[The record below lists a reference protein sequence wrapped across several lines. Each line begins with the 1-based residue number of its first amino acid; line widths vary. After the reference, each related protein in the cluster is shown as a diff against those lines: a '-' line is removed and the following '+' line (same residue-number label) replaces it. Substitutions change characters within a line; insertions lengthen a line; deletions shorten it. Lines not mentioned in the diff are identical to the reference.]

1 MRKLIMLALLA
12 AGTAALVALPAAAK
26 PRGTNGKIVV
36 NIDNAVTGQEQ
47 VYTINPDGTDLQFLA
62 NDQEAGQWSPD
73 GTKIAMFGGYL
84 DFDTGDITDLG
95 LPFDRYPDLALF
107 CGVWSPNG
115 ARLACE
121 GFGQTDGSLNGVY
134 TIRSSDGGDLQR
146 VTTAEFDDCPADYS
160 PNGKRLLV
168 SRGPLVVVKSD
179 GSGLRQITPSGIRYD
194 FCSGSW
200 SPQGNEILFSAHVP
214 DTDRST
220 IWTVHSDGSGLR
232 KIPVLGCGGSGL
244 RSDLHRL
251 PEAGLVSGRPED
263 HVRAPLPD
271 SERPLR
277 PLHRQCGRKRS
288 VPGHEH
294 ARSQRGRR
302 RLGHAPGYA
311 VRHVTLAARRDG
323 PAAPPT
329 THPAP

>member
-232 KIPVLGCGGSGL
+232 KIPVLGCGGPVSDPTSIGCQKPVWSPDGRKIMFERHFLIPNDHFDLYTVNADGSGL
-244 RSDLHRL
+244 FQVTNTPDLN
-251 PEAGLVSGRPED
+251 EGGGD
-263 HVRAPLPD
+263 W
-271 SERPLR
+271 
-277 PLHRQCGRKRS
+277 G
-288 VPGHEH
+288 
-294 ARSQRGRR
+294 
-302 RLGHAPGYA
+302 
-311 VRHVTLAARRDG
+311 
-323 PAAPPT
+323 
-329 THPAP
+329 THPVTP